1 MPSIVALDVETTGLE
16 AERDTIIEIGALKI
30 NGSQVEKEWS
40 TLVNPGRPIPPDI
53 TRLTGIHNE
62 MVVSAP
68 YLQDIYADFLDFVGN
83 VPILGHTIGF
93 DLSFLRRRGG
103 LLQNPIIDTFE
114 MAAVLMPGVERY
126 SLGTLA
132 KVLDIPA
139 PASHRGQSAHGAMYD
154 ARLTYAVFMQLF
166 ELAQALPLEV
176 LTEIVRL
183 SEGQEWGG
191 RWPFQ
196 QAMFSVTQHSPARK
210 AVGKRATLGKRATHS
225 LYLPHIEVE
234 HSAPRP
240 ALQPRAEPVPLNG
253 DEVAALL
260 EHGGAFSH
268 HFPEFEYRPQQVEML
283 RAVARALSE
292 GHHLMVE
299 AGTGVGKSIAYLI
312 PAALYALQ
320 NQTRVV
326 ISTNTI
332 NLQEQLIRKDIPSIC
347 TTLNLDLQA
356 AVLKGRANYLC
367 PRRLEILC
375 RRGIE
380 NAEEMRVV
388 AKVLVWLQTTQSGD
402 RSELNLNRPG
412 ERLAWKRLS
421 ADDEGCTIETC
432 IKRSGGACPFYRS
445 RLNAQSAHLLII
457 NHALLLSDVAS
468 GNRVLPDYEYLIV
481 DEGHHLEDA
490 TTNALSLQITK
501 FDLERMLRELGGPKS
516 GLLGRL
522 LSVAHEI
529 LQPDQFAALDHLVE
543 QATNLAFRLDN
554 QLNQFFVMVGQ
565 FLFEQ
570 RQERQIGPY
579 PQQER
584 VIPATRTLPVWMD
597 VEVTWENTDRSF
609 KSLLE
614 VGGQLIQAAAQMS
627 ESELEEMEDIFG
639 SLSDLYRRL
648 GEAHTHINALVF
660 TPSPGQIYWIEG
672 QPDGKRLSLHS
683 APLHIGSLMER
694 HLWYEKTSLV
704 VTSATLSTGGEFDYL
719 KERLNAYDVDELSL
733 GSPFDYETAALLYLV
748 NDIPEPGDRHG
759 HQRAL
764 ESGLI
769 NLCQA
774 TGGRTLVL
782 FTAYNQLRETA
793 QAITPILAKAGIAVF
808 EQGQGASRHALLET
822 FRSTEQAVLL
832 GTRAF
837 WEGVDVPGEA
847 LSVLVIAKLPFDVPS
862 DPIVAARA
870 ETFDDSFY
878 QYSLPEAILSFRQG
892 FGRLIRTQ
900 SDRGVVAVFDR
911 RVLTKRYGH
920 FFIDSLPPCTTR
932 VGPLADLPRTAAQ
945 WLNL

>member
-1 MPSIVALDVETTGLE
+1 MSSIVALDIETTGLE
-16 AERDTIIEIGALKI
+16 PERDAIIEVGAVHF
-30 NGSQVEKEWS
+30 NGSHVEKEWS

-68 YLQDIYADFLDFVGN
+68 YLQDVYADFLDFVGN
-83 VPILGHTIGF
+83 VPILGHNIGF

-103 LLQNPIIDTFE
+103 LMQNPIIDTFE
-114 MAAVLMPGVERY
+114 MAAVLLPGIERY

-132 KVLDIPA
+132 TVLNIPD
-139 PASHRGQSAHGAMYD
+139 PASHRGQGAHGAMYD
-154 ARLTYAVFMQLF
+154 ARLTYAVYMQLF
-166 ELAQALPLEV
+166 ERAQTLPLEV

-196 QAMFSVTQHSPARK
+196 QALFLVTQHSLTRKTRGKK
-210 AVGKRATLGKRATHS
+210 AVRS
-225 LYLPHIEVE
+225 LYLPHGEAE
-234 HSAPRP
+234 HPAPRP
-240 ALQPRAEPVPLNG
+240 ALQPRAEPLPLNV

-292 GHHLMVE
+292 GYHLLVE

-347 TTLNLDLQA
+347 TTLGLDLQA

-375 RRGIE
+375 RRGVE

-412 ERLAWKRLS
+412 ERLAWERLS
-421 ADDEGCTIETC
+421 AEDEGCTIEAC
-432 IKRSGGACPFYRS
+432 IKRTGGTCPFYRS
-445 RLNAQSAHLLII
+445 RQDAQSAHLLIV
-457 NHALLLSDVAS
+457 NHALLLSDVTTGS
-468 GNRVLPDYEYLIV
+468 RVLPDYEHLIV

-501 FDLERMLRELGGPKS
+501 YNLERMLRELGGPKS

-522 LSVAHEI
+522 LSVAHKI
-529 LQPDQFAALDHLVE
+529 LQPDQIAGLDHLVE

-597 VEVTWENTDRSF
+597 VEVSWENADRSF
-609 KSLLE
+609 KPLLE
-614 VGGQLIQAAAQMS
+614 AGGQLIQAAAQMS
-627 ESELEEMEDIFG
+627 ESELEEMEDIFS

-648 GEAHTHINALVF
+648 GEAHSHINALVF
-660 TPSPGQIYWIEG
+660 NPSPGQIYWIEG

-683 APLHIGSLMER
+683 APLHIGPLMER

-704 VTSATLSTGGEFDYL
+704 VTSATLSTAGEFDYI

-733 GSPFDYETAALLYLV
+733 GSPFDYETSALLYLV

-774 TGGRTLVL
+774 TAGRTLVL
-782 FTAYNQLRETA
+782 FTAYSQLRETA
-793 QAITPILAKAGIAVF
+793 QAITPLLARAGIAVF

-822 FRSTEQAVLL
+822 FRDTEQAVLL

-847 LSVLVIAKLPFDVPS
+847 LSVLVIARLPFDVPS

-920 FFIDSLPPCTTR
+920 LFIDSLPPCTTR
-932 VGPLADLPRTAAQ
+932 VGPLADLPRNAAQ